1 MRARIVILLAIV
13 VLLLPGAM
21 ALADGGKPG
30 AVAWYAVQPGTA
42 SGGGYSLAALA
53 WQASGTASGGAYRL
67 LAPVR
72 ATGRG
77 TPCCCN
83 CLPIILRNYQR

>member
-1 MRARIVILLAIV
+1 MRARIVILLAILA
-13 VLLLPGAM
+13 LLLPGAW
-21 ALADGGKPG
+21 ALAEGSKPG
-30 AVAWYAVQPGTA
+30 LVEWYAVQPGTA

-53 WQASGTASGGAYRL
+53 WQVSSTASGGGYRL

-77 TPCCCN
+77 TPCCCS
-83 CLPIILRNYQR
+83 CLPIIFRNH